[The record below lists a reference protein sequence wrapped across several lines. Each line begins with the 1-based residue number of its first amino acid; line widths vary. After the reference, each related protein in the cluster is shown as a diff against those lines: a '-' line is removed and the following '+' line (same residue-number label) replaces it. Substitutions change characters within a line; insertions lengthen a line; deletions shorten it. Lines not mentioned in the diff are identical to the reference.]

1 MTPNDTE
8 RTPRLAPYASGLR
21 ADARRNRERVLAAAR
36 RCFAEDGYD
45 VPLDRIAARAGV
57 GPGTVYRHFS
67 SKEALFAAVQDERVG
82 ELVAIAEEGALA
94 EDPGRAL
101 GDFLRMLAGEAA
113 VKRDLPDTLTAPRSA
128 ANRMRQALGPLLS
141 RAQDRGMARP
151 DLTVDDL
158 VALIKAL
165 FRATHTADQAMTDRL
180 VDVIVRG
187 ILIDATDD

>member
-1 MTPNDTE
+1 MMRNV
-8 RTPRLAPYASGLR
+8 TPRLAPDASGLR

-94 EDPGRAL
+94 KDPGRAL

-128 ANRMRQALGPLLS
+128 ANRMRHALGPLLS
-141 RAQDRGMARP
+141 RAQDRGMANP

-158 VALIKAL
+158 IALIKAL
-165 FRATHTADQAMTDRL
+165 FRATRTADQAMTDRL